1 MIPDIWSFDGL
12 HICLHQLLLTVTV
25 LLLQQQLECSSY
37 RLVVWLVTVNVPIFK
52 DHDFGWFLC
61 VEEDAIAPWWGS
73 LCIVD
78 LFLFDVLVGGKEV
91 DVSLFVEWKDSAAVV
106 EVIFIFLQK
115 GWQICLHI
123 GFCQLLLSIV
133 LFNGVKQLSYMFILG
148 FEPEI
153 HISNKEPVLTLIEK
167 PSFISFVDGIIVDVL
182 YILLTLSRCVFP
194 CSEMA
199 IHERDVSTV
208 NLQE

>member
-1 MIPDIWSFDGL
+1 
-12 HICLHQLLLTVTV
+12 
-25 LLLQQQLECSSY
+25 
-37 RLVVWLVTVNVPIFK
+37 
-52 DHDFGWFLC
+52 
-61 VEEDAIAPWWGS
+61 
-73 LCIVD
+73 
-78 LFLFDVLVGGKEV
+78 
-91 DVSLFVEWKDSAAVV
+91 
-106 EVIFIFLQK
+106 
-115 GWQICLHI
+115 
-123 GFCQLLLSIV
+123 
-133 LFNGVKQLSYMFILG
+133 MFILG